1 MKCFS
6 PLPFRCRYPGAGIL
20 FSFVAMC
27 FLHAC
32 NTSSSKH
39 NSPVKRPI
47 EVWAQRSVLN
57 LKPRMF
63 SLALDPECYV
73 AYDLEHCALYKVWKG
88 GISWEGTVYNETKV
102 AQPTSWGK
110 DYLLNDSTAGRWA
123 ITKNGTATTATVRFL
138 GYRFQNNQVYLKY
151 RLATPADT
159 VEVEER
165 PEFTRDE
172 SGNPGLERMFETF
185 KVGPKVTVLLKT
197 PSGPL
202 HLKSNAPTVSQT
214 FYPKIPP
221 QSPPVADP
229 GKAGDLGKY
238 WIERSDC
245 FTCHKWDEKTVGPGF
260 TEIAE
265 KYAQNTDA
273 ASYLAN
279 KIKTGGSGVWGESA
293 MNPHPNLGEENLRA
307 MVKYILSLSDKKPT
321 ALASKSIEK
330 PKKIIAAVPQKSK
343 KPGFGA
349 PLAGLHPSYDVQA
362 LHLPGTEYK
371 VGGLAFMPDGR
382 LIVATWTPEGS
393 VYILD
398 GVETGDSSKIRAKKI
413 AWGLYE
419 PLGVAVVN
427 SDIFV
432 LQKHELTQ
440 LVDHD
445 GDGITDEYKA
455 ICNGFGV
462 SADFHEFAFGLVY
475 KDEHFYANLSLPM
488 RLLDNERPHPD
499 RGRTVKIAMDGS
511 FEWINS
517 GLRQPNG
524 IGLGIDDEI
533 FTTDNQGQW
542 LPANKFIHVRRGD
555 FLGMRWGLPDS
566 LSHLKMVPPAVWLPE
581 DEIANSPS
589 EPALMRDGPYDGQMI
604 FGDVSHGG
612 IKRVFLE
619 KVNGVYQGVVFR
631 FTQGLEVGINRIR
644 RGPDGAWYAG
654 GTGMG
659 GGWSWK
665 GTNHGLQR
673 MKYNG
678 KPTFEMLAIRSTPNG
693 FEIEFTES
701 LAEGQGNSPADYA
714 IQQWWYLPTEAYGG
728 PKMDLQSLKVRQV
741 QVSPDRKKVMLIIPG
756 LKKEHVVKF
765 DLNENLRST
774 NGQELWSSEAWY
786 TLNHIPLLTH

>member
-1 MKCFS
+1 M
-6 PLPFRCRYPGAGIL
+6 
-20 FSFVAMC
+20 
-27 FLHAC
+27 
-32 NTSSSKH
+32 
-39 NSPVKRPI
+39 
-47 EVWAQRSVLN
+47 EVWAQRSVLD

-73 AYDLEHCALYKVWKG
+73 AYDLEHGALYKAWKG

-110 DYLLNDSTAGRWA
+110 DYVRNDSTAGMWM
-123 ITKNGTATTATVRFL
+123 IEKNGKPTTVAVRFL

-151 RLATPADT
+151 RLTTPTDT

-165 PEFTRDE
+165 PEFIRDDN
-172 SGNPGLERMFETF
+172 GNPGLERMFNTSG
-185 KVGPKVTVLLKT
+185 VGPQTTVLLKT
-197 PSGPL
+197 QSGQLP
-202 HLKSNAPTVSQT
+202 LKSNSTTISKT
-214 FYPKIPP
+214 FYAKLPP
-221 QSPPVADP
+221 QSPPVIDP
-229 GKAGDLGKY
+229 REAGNLGKY

-245 FTCHKWDEKTVGPGF
+245 FTCHRWDEKNIGPAF
-260 TEIAE
+260 KQIAE
-265 KYAQNTDA
+265 KYAQHADA
-273 ASYLAN
+273 ANYLVN
-279 KIKTGGSGVWGESA
+279 KIKAGGSGVWGESA
-293 MNPHPNLGEENLRA
+293 MNSHPNLGEDNLRA
-307 MVKYILSLSDKKPT
+307 MVKYILSLSDNKSR

-330 PKKIIAAVPQKSK
+330 PKKIIAAVQPRPR

-349 PLAGLHPSYDVQA
+349 PLAGLHPSYDVQT

-382 LIVATWTPEGS
+382 LIVTTWTPEGS
-393 VYILD
+393 VYMLE
-398 GVETGDSSKIRAKKI
+398 GVETGDSSKIKAKKI

-440 LVDHD
+440 LIDRD

-475 KDEHFYANLSLPM
+475 KDDHFYANLSLPM
-488 RLLDNERPHPD
+488 RLMDNEKPHPD

-511 FEWINS
+511 FEWVNS

-542 LPANKFIHVRRGD
+542 LPANKFIHVRQGD

-589 EPALMRDGPYDGQMI
+589 EPALMRDGPYNGQMI

-619 KVNGVYQGVVFR
+619 KVNGLYQGAVFR

-644 RGPDGAWYAG
+644 RGPDGAWYVG

-678 KPTFEMLAIRSTPNG
+678 KSTFEMLAIRSTPNG
-693 FEIEFTES
+693 FEIEFTEP
-701 LAEGQGNSPADYA
+701 LAGGQGNSPADYA
-714 IQQWWYLPTEAYGG
+714 IQQWWYLPTETYGG
-728 PKMDLQSLKVRQV
+728 PKMDVQSLKVRQV
-741 QVSPDRKKVMLIIPG
+741 QVLPDRKKVILVIPG
-756 LKKEHVVKF
+756 LKKEHIVKF
-765 DLNENLRST
+765 DLNENLRSA

-786 TLNHIPLLTH
+786 TLNHIPQSTH